1 MRIPGQFPFAL
12 GAPGV
17 APESVLPVVLTV
29 DDSDSPRDVI
39 DALALTAFVAGHQPH
54 ATSRDLTN
62 VREGATLLPAGV
74 TASRESIS
82 DTEHA
87 RLACGE
93 GWTLRSVHWP
103 RSKSAQISV
112 TAVTAALVAEILERA
127 VDGMTE
133 EPAPVEESVQMGF
146 WYAASQGPQR
156 HPRPITAGSWADIR
170 ANYAG
175 VAAASFDRLMK
186 VDRESV
192 HGRLL
197 LLHGP
202 PGTGKTTVLRALA
215 REWHEWCQFDCVLD
229 PEALFTNP
237 AYLME
242 VALSSSGDCR
252 CPDKRHDKWRLL
264 LLEDCDELI
273 RGEAKHNTGQA
284 LSRLLN
290 LTDGLLGQG
299 RKVLVAITTNED
311 LARLHPAV
319 VRPGRCLARVE
330 VPALPFGEATAWLG
344 TSAGVPADGATLAE
358 LYALRDGYG
367 STEEREPVATGLY
380 L

>member
-1 MRIPGQFPFAL
+1 
-12 GAPGV
+12 
-17 APESVLPVVLTV
+17 
-29 DDSDSPRDVI
+29 SPRDVI

-54 ATSRDLTN
+54 AVSRDLTD
-62 VREGATLLPAGV
+62 VRADATLLPAGS
-74 TASRESIS
+74 TAVRESVS
-82 DTEHA
+82 PTEQA
-87 RLACGE
+87 RLASGD

-103 RSKSAQISV
+103 RNKSAHVSV
-112 TAVTAALVAEILERA
+112 TAVTAALAADVLERA
-127 VDGMTE
+127 VEGMTE
-133 EPAPVEESVQMGF
+133 EPAPVEEAVQMGF
-146 WYAASQGPQR
+146 WYAGTQGPQR
-156 HPRPITAGSWADIR
+156 HPRPITAESWADIR
-170 ANYAG
+170 VNYAG
-175 VAAASFDRLMK
+175 VAAARFDQLMK
-186 VDRESV
+186 IDKESV

-215 REWHEWCQFDCVLD
+215 REWHDWCQFDCVLD
-229 PEALFTNP
+229 PEALFASP

-273 RGEAKHNTGQA
+273 RGEAKQNTGQA

-319 VRPGRCLARVE
+319 VRPGRCLARIE
-330 VPALPFGEATAWLG
+330 VPALPFHEATAWLG
-344 TSAGVPADGATLAE
+344 SSAGVPAAGASLAE
-358 LYALRDGYG
+358 LYALREGYG
-367 STEEREPVATGLY
+367 ETADHEPAATGLY

>member
-1 MRIPGQFPFAL
+1 MRIPRQFPFEL

-54 ATSRDLTN
+54 ATTRDLTD
-62 VREGATLLPAGV
+62 VRPDATLLPAGV
-74 TASRESIS
+74 TALRESVS
-82 DTEHA
+82 TTENA
-87 RLACGE
+87 RLAVGD

-103 RSKSAQISV
+103 RNKSAQVSV
-112 TAVTAALVAEILERA
+112 TAVTAELGEKIIEGA
-127 VDGMTE
+127 VEGMTE
-133 EPAPVEESVQMGF
+133 EPTPVEESVQMGF
-146 WYAASQGPQR
+146 WHAGTKGPQR
-156 HPRPITAGSWADIR
+156 YPRPITAGSWADIR

-175 VAAASFDRLMK
+175 AAAASFDRLMK

-192 HGRLL
+192 HGRLM

-202 PGTGKTTVLRALA
+202 PGTGKTTALRALA
-215 REWHEWCQFDCVLD
+215 REWHGWCQFDCVLD

-242 VALSSSGDCR
+242 VALSSSDDCQ
-252 CPDKRHDKWRLL
+252 CPDQRHDKWRLL

-319 VRPGRCLARVE
+319 VRPGRCLARIE
-330 VPALPFGEATAWLG
+330 VPPLPFGEAKAWLG
-344 TSAGVPADGATLAE
+344 TSAGVPAHGATLAE
-358 LYALRDGYG
+358 LYALREGYG
-367 STEEREPVATGLY
+367 TAAEPEPATGLY

>member
-1 MRIPGQFPFAL
+1 MRIPRQIPFEL

-17 APESVLPVVLTV
+17 GPESVLPVVLTV

-54 ATSRDLTN
+54 AMTRDLTG
-62 VREGATLLPAGV
+62 VRADANLIPAGV
-74 TASRESIS
+74 SPLRESIS
-82 DTEHA
+82 ETEHA
-87 RLACGE
+87 RLASGG

-103 RSKSAQISV
+103 REKTAQV
-112 TAVTAALVAEILERA
+112 LATAVTAELVAEIIERA
-127 VDGMTE
+127 VRGTTE
-133 EPAPVEESVQMGF
+133 EPAPVDESVQMGF
-146 WYAASQGPQR
+146 WYAAAQGPQR
-156 HPRPITAGSWADIR
+156 RPRPITAGSWADIR

-175 VAAASFDRLMK
+175 AAAASFDRLVK

-215 REWHEWCQFDCVLD
+215 REWHAWCQFDCVLD

-242 VALSSSGDCR
+242 VALSSSGDCV

-319 VRPGRCLARVE
+319 VRPGRCLARIE
-330 VPALPFGEATAWLG
+330 VPALPFGEATVWLG
-344 TSAGVPADGATLAE
+344 TSVGVPAGGATLAE
-358 LYALRDGYG
+358 LYALREGYG
-367 STEEREPVATGLY
+367 GTEEREPVATGLY